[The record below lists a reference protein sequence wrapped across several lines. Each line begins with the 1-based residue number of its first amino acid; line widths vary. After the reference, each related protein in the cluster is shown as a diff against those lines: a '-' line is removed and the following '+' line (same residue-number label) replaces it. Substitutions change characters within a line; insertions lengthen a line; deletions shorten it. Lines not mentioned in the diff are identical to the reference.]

1 MNINEEC
8 RHSKKLRG
16 KNQVLT
22 CGTTKNRSSRP
33 NIFARRGKSTD
44 INIPNQPPLLISDDI
59 DKIITQ
65 SHNDMTNINIL
76 SMNLS
81 PNSNRASF
89 SLSPSRTDKIEKLLP
104 DKSPEY
110 ANKKTLLID
119 LDETLVHSGFTQYNP
134 NIPSDIILNV
144 VLENKPRDIH
154 VLVRP
159 GVEEFLYRMSRR
171 FEIIIFTASLSKY
184 ANPLIDILDKRKVC
198 KYRLFR
204 EHCTFINGAF
214 VKDLK
219 KMNRDLKDL
228 ILLDNSPIAYAFHPN
243 NGVPI
248 KNWYDDKADREL
260 YNLAPIIEFLSYV
273 DDVRTYIPLLVINH
287 EVSLGKAMTI
297 ISEYNENLKKE
308 QMKVK
313 KSTEKSINI
322 KIVNTNIT
330 NYIIGG
336 NNNDTGNGVT
346 TTSNN
351 SNEINTTNS
360 EKRNR
365 SRANSINSNKSLNNS
380 FRNSNIHTSKN
391 TSRNSSKNK
400 QYAIKNQIDI
410 KKKKNLI
417 PKPNNYKPQMNQI
430 THQRTERRNSKPKI
444 NLNKTAS
451 SYRES
456 NPKIKQIKSI
466 NIIARKKSESNIQR
480 RPASAGR
487 TNKEKKNHQKS
498 KSNNKIQKHQRN
510 YSFNIN
516 SSANCVK
523 RSVSMNKLHQKD
535 NNKLHKRITSYDL
548 SSHFKGAI
556 TTRQK
561 NTHKINY
568 KANNIKSERIDNNFS
583 CNYTHRKNKS
593 LYHEN
598 RSSIDNL
605 IISKQNIPQKK
616 NIYNYT
622 YKNI

>member
-1 MNINEEC
+1 M
-8 RHSKKLRG
+8 
-16 KNQVLT
+16 
-22 CGTTKNRSSRP
+22 
-33 NIFARRGKSTD
+33 
-44 INIPNQPPLLISDDI
+44 
-59 DKIITQ
+59 
-65 SHNDMTNINIL
+65 
-76 SMNLS
+76 
-81 PNSNRASF
+81 
-89 SLSPSRTDKIEKLLP
+89 
-104 DKSPEY
+104 
-110 ANKKTLLID
+110 
-119 LDETLVHSGFTQYNP
+119 
-134 NIPSDIILNV
+134 
-144 VLENKPRDIH
+144 
-154 VLVRP
+154 
-159 GVEEFLYRMSRR
+159 
-171 FEIIIFTASLSKY
+171 
-184 ANPLIDILDKRKVC
+184 
-198 KYRLFR
+198 
-204 EHCTFINGAF
+204 
-214 VKDLK
+214 
-219 KMNRDLKDL
+219 
-228 ILLDNSPIAYAFHPN
+228 
-243 NGVPI
+243 
-248 KNWYDDKADREL
+248 
-260 YNLAPIIEFLSYV
+260 
-273 DDVRTYIPLLVINH
+273 
-287 EVSLGKAMTI
+287 
-297 ISEYNENLKKE
+297 
-308 QMKVK
+308 
-313 KSTEKSINI
+313 
-322 KIVNTNIT
+322 
-330 NYIIGG
+330 
-336 NNNDTGNGVT
+336 
-346 TTSNN
+346 
-351 SNEINTTNS
+351 
-360 EKRNR
+360 
-365 SRANSINSNKSLNNS
+365 NNS

-400 QYAIKNQIDI
+400 QYVIKNQIDI